1 MDSTGPSVMVMLVI
15 CLLAVATLFAWAQSE
30 RRRRYV
36 RVLALY
42 VQAKAPGF
50 WAALPWHAR
59 NLNIAGAVERYR
71 RAGGPEDPVFSELYA
86 AKRHASRLELVN
98 LLVGMALVGLLALG
112 LNYWG
117 WHF

>member
-1 MDSTGPSVMVMLVI
+1 METSGPSLMVMLVI

-42 VQAKAPGF
+42 VRANAPGF

-71 RAGGPEDPVFSELYA
+71 RAGDPGDEVFAELYA
-86 AKRHASRLELVN
+86 AKRHVARAELAS
-98 LLVGMALVGLLALG
+98 LLFGMALVALLFVGLEF
-112 LNYWG
+112 WG

>member
-1 MDSTGPSVMVMLVI
+1 MKSSDPSLMVMLVI
-15 CLLAVATLFAWAQSE
+15 GLLAVAALFAWLQSE

-42 VQAKAPGF
+42 VRAQAPGF
-50 WAALPWHAR
+50 WAALPWHHR

-71 RAGGPEDPVFSELYA
+71 RAGNPADPVFAELYA
-86 AKRHASRLELVN
+86 AKRHAARVELVI
-98 LLVGMALVGLLALG
+98 LLIGLALIGILALG